1 MQLLIKAGGS
11 PSARRLGGFSLIEL
25 MVTLAIAALML
36 ALAVPYYK
44 TWIANSKV
52 RSTAEQMVANLRQ
65 AQAEAV
71 KRYRR
76 VVFYRS
82 GVTDC
87 STIPAY
93 SATGNYWVILTIPL
107 VTGDQPAVAQCG
119 TISDGSSNIQISGW
133 TAMCYGTNG
142 RPIAVAAAST
152 GIGVAC
158 AASTAFDIDVKD
170 SAGTT
175 SLADRPLRV
184 NIAPGGGIR
193 MCDPKRSLDLGNP
206 DGC

>member
-1 MQLLIKAGGS
+1 MRTGGS
-11 PSARRLGGFSLIEL
+11 PSARRPGGFSLIEL

-36 ALAVPYYK
+36 GLAVPYYK

-82 GVTDC
+82 VATDC
-87 STIPAY
+87 TSTSAPAY

-107 VTGDQPAVAQCG
+107 VTGDPPVVAQCG

-193 MCDPKRSLDLGNP
+193 MCDTKRSLDLGNP